1 MRSLGTYVNT
11 LISKSTNGPRC
22 AQPRAESRIV
32 PHVLDADIDVRC
44 HIYDVAL
51 RSGIVPTREA
61 CARALAR
68 PLDSVDESL
77 RRLHDAHQ
85 IVLAAGGEILMAMPF
100 SAVPTPFEIHA
111 DGYRSYANCGWD
123 ALGIA
128 AMLGRDVVISSSC
141 PDCGDPITLAVG
153 RERGVTS
160 GDARLHFALPVRR
173 WWESV
178 VFT

>member
-1 MRSLGTYVNT
+1 VF
-11 LISKSTNGPRC
+11 
-22 AQPRAESRIV
+22 
-32 PHVLDADIDVRC
+32 DADVDLRC

-51 RSGIVPTREA
+51 QTGGVPSRAA

-68 PLDSVDESL
+68 PLESIAESL

-85 IVLAAGGEILMAMPF
+85 IVLAEGGEILMAMPF
-100 SAVPTPFEIHA
+100 SAVPTPFEVHA
-111 DGYRSYANCGWD
+111 AGYRSYANCGWD

-141 PDCGDPITLAVG
+141 PDCGDPITLSAG
-153 RERGVTS
+153 RERGVTG